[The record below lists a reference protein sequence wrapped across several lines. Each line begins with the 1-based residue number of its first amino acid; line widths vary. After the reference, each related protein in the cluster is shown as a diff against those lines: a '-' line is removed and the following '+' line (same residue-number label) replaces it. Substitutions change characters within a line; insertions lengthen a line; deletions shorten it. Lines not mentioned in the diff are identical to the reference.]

1 MLSLVGGLIA
11 LDTTAVLQG
20 LISQPLISGII
31 LGWLTGNITLG
42 LHMGLLLQ
50 LLWLNQLPVGAAKI
64 PEGNLASI
72 IAVIVTIRLDVFFG
86 NSQNILI
93 LLVILYTLFISWL
106 GTVIT
111 TFIRNGNV
119 RLLDF
124 VLRTLKKDHIH
135 ILSGVHIGSILLQL
149 AIQTAVIFTAVLI
162 GQRLIHEIL
171 LVLPEEWNS
180 IARYI
185 ELAVIGSGVGL
196 TLTLYKDKKDVLFL
210 LLGAALGLL
219 FFFVV

>member
-1 MLSLVGGLIA
+1 MLSLAGGLIA

-31 LGWLTGNITLG
+31 LGWLTGNIALG

-93 LLVILYTLFISWL
+93 LLVILYALFISWL
-106 GTVIT
+106 GMSIT
-111 TFIRNGNV
+111 TFIRNGNG
-119 RLLDF
+119 RLLNF

-135 ILSGVHIGSILLQL
+135 IISGVHSGSILMQFILH
-149 AIQTAVIFTAVLI
+149 TAVIFTAVLI
-162 GQRLIHEIL
+162 GQRVIHEIL
-171 LVLPEEWNS
+171 LVLPAGWNN

-185 ELAVIGSGVGL
+185 ELGVIGSGVGL
-196 TLTLYKDKKDVLFL
+196 TLALYKDKKDMLFL

-219 FFFVV
+219 FIFVM

>member
-86 NSQNILI
+86 SSQNSLI
-93 LLVILYTLFISWL
+93 LLVVLYTLFISWL
-106 GTVIT
+106 GTIIT
-111 TFIRNGNV
+111 TFIRNENI

-135 ILSGVHIGSILLQL
+135 ILSGVHTGSLLLQF
-149 AIQTAVIFTAVLI
+149 AIHAAVIFTAVLI

-171 LVLPEEWNS
+171 LVLPAEWNS
-180 IARYI
+180 AARYI

-196 TLTLYKDKKDVLFL
+196 TLTLYNDKKDVLFL
-210 LLGAALGLL
+210 LLGVALGLL
-219 FFFVV
+219 FFFVM